1 MGFFLMFFLPSFQY
15 VHPMFK
21 NHAFC
26 CSSVC
31 LPSQGFGCADS
42 HVSTCH
48 FVAILLACLRSYYSL
63 FFEYVCKVCRD
74 SFDLVGFVW
83 FCLCLV
89 WYTVNTEERN
99 TH

>member
-1 MGFFLMFFLPSFQY
+1 M
-15 VHPMFK
+15 
-21 NHAFC
+21 
-26 CSSVC
+26 
-31 LPSQGFGCADS
+31 
-42 HVSTCH
+42 H
-48 FVAILLACLRSYYSL
+48 FVALLFVFLRKGLDAQTLMFQLAILLLFCLLALGVTIYSL